1 MDYASLFYLSLLFFS
16 GTVGGAIP
24 LAWDRIAYLPISL
37 CTAFTYYPL
46 IFFLLNLL
54 SLFFEY
60 FFFCL
65 ITYIHLCNEQY
76 ELKCHGKRIQT
87 FTGAVEVVA
96 TVMSGYI

>member
-1 MDYASLFYLSLLFFS
+1 MTDYASLFFYPFLLFFL

-24 LAWDRIAYLPISL
+24 LAWNRIAYLPISL

-60 FFFCL
+60 LFLLFDH
-65 ITYIHLCNEQY
+65 IHTSMQ
-76 ELKCHGKRIQT
+76 
-87 FTGAVEVVA
+87 
-96 TVMSGYI
+96 